1 MSRQKAVCRPL
12 HTILIVSFL
21 IVCFGCR
28 DTPKIT
34 QPSITQTE
42 ECRVGDAC
50 IFRPTFGSAL
60 VFTSLRAHQR
70 FLRANLEVPDESFA
84 IWRDS
89 EAKGDYAVLL
99 KGTQIRVLKDVE

>member
-21 IVCFGCR
+21 IVCFGCG

-34 QPSITQTE
+34 QPSIRQTE

-60 VFTSLRAHQR
+60 VFTNPRAHQR
-70 FLRANLEVPDESFA
+70 FRRANLEIADESFA
-84 IWRDS
+84 IWRDW
-89 EAKGDYAVLL
+89 EASGDYSVLL
-99 KGTQIRVLKDVE
+99 KGPEIRA